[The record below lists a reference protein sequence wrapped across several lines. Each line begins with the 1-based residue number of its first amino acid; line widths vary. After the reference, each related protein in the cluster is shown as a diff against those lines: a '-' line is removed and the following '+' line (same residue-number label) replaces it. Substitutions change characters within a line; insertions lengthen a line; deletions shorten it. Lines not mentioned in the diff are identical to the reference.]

1 MGPGTLLRQARR
13 DAGLDQTT
21 LARRAGTTQT
31 YISRVERGE
40 VSPSVGTMQRLVRAM
55 GFDLVLG
62 LRPLEPGNARPEDL
76 RADFERLSAR
86 ERTEQAMELSEFLTG
101 LAAEAASRG

>member
-1 MGPGTLLRQARR
+1 VSYGTLLRDARR
-13 DAGLDQTT
+13 DAGLDQST

-40 VSPSVGTMQRLVRAM
+40 VSPSVGTMQRLVRAI
-55 GFDLVLG
+55 GLELVLS

-76 RADFERLSAR
+76 RADFERLTAG

-101 LAAEAASRG
+101 LAAEGTSRD